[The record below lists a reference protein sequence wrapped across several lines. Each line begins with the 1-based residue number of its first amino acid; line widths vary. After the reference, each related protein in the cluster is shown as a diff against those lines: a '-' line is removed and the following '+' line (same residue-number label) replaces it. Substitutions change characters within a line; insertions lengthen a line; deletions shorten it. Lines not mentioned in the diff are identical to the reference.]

1 MTARR
6 QDALTARILNNKP
19 NTHTTKEVTQMAKE
33 TGWAVVGTLPILGFV
48 LVMILNKKDSY
59 AVYYA
64 KQGLVLGLA
73 TLVLQA
79 LLTVTIILSPLA
91 MLVGLGSL
99 VLWVLSVINAVSG
112 KEKPT
117 PLTGPLV
124 KKLGL

>member
-1 MTARR
+1 
-6 QDALTARILNNKP
+6 
-19 NTHTTKEVTQMAKE
+19 MAKE

-48 LVMILNKKDSY
+48 LVMILNKKDSF

-91 MLVGLGSL
+91 MLVGIGSL

-117 PLTGPLV
+117 PLTGALV